1 VGTPTGSR
9 VETGSTP
16 AAEAGK
22 SEPSRLRAL
31 AAKPG
36 TLSFA
41 ILVAI
46 LAAWEG
52 GGRSGVLDTFFF
64 STPTEIAEKAWE
76 LLLNGSL
83 LFHSLRTGF
92 AYFVGVIA
100 AISLGATCG
109 LAMGWWRRFGD
120 VVDPYVV
127 FFSAMPR
134 IALFPIIILIFGI
147 GDVSRTVIVFLGVV
161 FPVLFNAYI
170 GAKQTPRLLIDVG
183 RVFGYS
189 HNRLFTAVVLPAALP
204 YLIAGFRIGV
214 TLGII
219 MIVVAEF
226 LAASAGLGQ
235 QIAVTAQS
243 YQIAEMWAWVLYTS
257 FYALI
262 IVRGM
267 DYFERWAMRWA

>member
-1 VGTPTGSR
+1 MGASPGSG
-9 VETGSTP
+9 VKTEAAAETGAKERP
-16 AAEAGK
+16 GARPVRAG
-22 SEPSRLRAL
+22 AV
-31 AAKPG
+31 
-36 TLSFA
+36 SFL
-41 ILVAI
+41 ILIVI
-46 LAAWEG
+46 VAAWEA
-52 GGRSGVLDTFFF
+52 GGRTGVLDTFFF
-64 STPTEIAEKAWE
+64 STPAAISIEAWTI
-76 LLLNGSL
+76 LINGEL
-83 LFHSLRTGF
+83 LFHLMRTGY
-92 AYFVGVIA
+92 AYVLGVVA
-100 AISLGATCG
+100 AIALGATIG

-120 VVDPYVV
+120 VIDPYVV

-134 IALFPIIILIFGI
+134 IALFPIILLIFGI
-147 GDVSRTVIVFLGVV
+147 GDLSRTIIVFLGVV

-189 HNRLFTAVVLPAALP
+189 HNLLFTAVVLPAALP

-226 LAASAGLGQ
+226 LAASSGLGQ

-243 YQIAEMWAWVLYTS
+243 YQIAAMWAWVLYTS
-257 FYALI
+257 LVALL

>member
-1 VGTPTGSR
+1 M
-9 VETGSTP
+9 
-16 AAEAGK
+16 
-22 SEPSRLRAL
+22 RLFARR
-31 AAKPG
+31 PG
-36 TLSFA
+36 TLSFL
-41 ILVAI
+41 ILVVI
-46 LAAWEG
+46 LAVWEV
-52 GGRSGVLDTFFF
+52 GGRTGVLNTFFF
-64 STPTEIAEKAWE
+64 STPSAIAVKSWAM
-76 LLLNGSL
+76 LINGDL
-83 LFHSLRTGF
+83 MFHSVRTGY
-92 AYFVGVIA
+92 AYFLGVIIA
-100 AISLGATCG
+100 LALGAAGG

-147 GDVSRTVIVFLGVV
+147 GDISRAIIVFLGVV

-189 HNRLFTAVVLPAALP
+189 HNRLFFAIVLPAALP

-219 MIVVAEF
+219 LIVVAEF

-257 FYALI
+257 LYALV

-267 DYFERWAMRWA
+267 DYLERYLMRWA

>member
-1 VGTPTGSR
+1 MGASSGHGVEVGS
-9 VETGSTP
+9 
-16 AAEAGK
+16 AAPGAIGEAA
-22 SEPSRLRAL
+22 PPRASAMRPRSISL
-31 AAKPG
+31 
-36 TLSFA
+36 F

-46 LAAWEG
+46 LTIWEA
-52 GGRSGVLDTFFF
+52 GGRTGALDTFFF
-64 STPTEIAEKAWE
+64 STPGAIAVEAWVM
-76 LLLNGSL
+76 LVDGDLV
-83 LFHSLRTGF
+83 FHTSRTGF
-92 AYFVGVIA
+92 AYAVGVVA
-100 AISLGATCG
+100 AMASGAACG
-109 LAMGWWRRFGD
+109 LAMGWWRRFGS

-147 GDVSRTVIVFLGVV
+147 GDVSRTIIVFLGVV

-170 GAKQTPRLLIDVG
+170 GAKQTPQLLIDVG

-189 HNRLFTAVVLPAALP
+189 HNRLFAAVVLPAALP

-257 FYALI
+257 LYALL

-267 DYFERWAMRWA
+267 DRFERWAMRWA

>member
-1 VGTPTGSR
+1 MGAPSGSR
-9 VETGSTP
+9 IGASDSGARRP
-16 AAEAGK
+16 G
-22 SEPSRLRAL
+22 EPGRLRAL
-31 AAKPG
+31 AARPG
-36 TLSFA
+36 TVSLL
-41 ILVAI
+41 ILIVV
-46 LAAWEG
+46 LAGWEV
-52 GGRSGVLDTFFF
+52 GGRTGVLDTFFF
-64 STPTEIAEKAWE
+64 STPGAIALKAWAM
-76 LLLNGSL
+76 LVNGEL
-83 LFHSLRTGF
+83 LFHTLRTGY
-92 AYFVGVIA
+92 AYVAGVVA
-100 AISLGATCG
+100 AIAMGATCG

-134 IALFPIIILIFGI
+134 IALFPVIILIFGI
-147 GDVSRTVIVFLGVV
+147 GDVSRTIIVFLGVV

-257 FYALI
+257 LFALL
-262 IVRGM
+262 IVRGT
-267 DYFERWAMRWA
+267 DCFERWAMRWA

>member
-1 VGTPTGSR
+1 MGTPSGSGIDTG
-9 VETGSTP
+9 P
-16 AAEAGK
+16 AARRRNGWTG
-22 SEPSRLRAL
+22 RLRAQ
-31 AAKPG
+31 AARPG
-36 TLSFA
+36 TASLL
-41 ILVAI
+41 ILI
-46 LAAWEG
+46 LTLGGWEA
-52 GGRSGVLDTFFF
+52 GGRTGVLDTFFF
-64 STPTEIAEKAWE
+64 STPGAIAAKAWTM
-76 LLLNGSL
+76 LIGGDL
-83 LFHSLRTGF
+83 LFHTLRTGY
-92 AYFVGVIA
+92 AYVAGVAA
-100 AISLGATCG
+100 AIVLGATCG

-134 IALFPIIILIFGI
+134 IALFPVIILIFGI
-147 GDVSRTVIVFLGVV
+147 GDLSRTIIVFLGVV

-170 GAKQTPRLLIDVG
+170 GAKQTPRLLIDVA

-189 HNRLFTAVVLPAALP
+189 HNRLFVTVVLPAALP

-257 FYALI
+257 FYALL

-267 DYFERWAMRWA
+267 DRFERWAMRWA

>member
-1 VGTPTGSR
+1 MGASPGGR
-9 VETGSTP
+9 VETGP
-16 AAEAGK
+16 AAAAAAEAGK
-22 SEPSRLRAL
+22 PVR
-31 AAKPG
+31 PG
-36 TLSFA
+36 VVSFA
-41 ILVAI
+41 ILVVI
-46 LAAWEG
+46 IAAWEG
-52 GGRSGVLDTFFF
+52 GGRIGVLDIFFF
-64 STPTEIAEKAWE
+64 SIPSAIAVEAWVM
-76 LLLNGSL
+76 LANGEL
-83 LFHSLRTGF
+83 LFHLVRTGY
-92 AYFVGVIA
+92 AYVFGVVVAIA
-100 AISLGATCG
+100 LGATIG
-109 LAMGWWRRFGD
+109 LAMGWWQRFGEI
-120 VVDPYVV
+120 VDPYVV

-147 GDVSRTVIVFLGVV
+147 GDVSRTIIVFLGVF

-183 RVFGYS
+183 LVFGYS

-226 LAASAGLGQ
+226 LAASSGLGQ

-257 FYALI
+257 LAALL
-262 IVRGM
+262 IVRGT

>member
-1 VGTPTGSR
+1 MGTPSGSGIGAGVAGARRTG
-9 VETGSTP
+9 
-16 AAEAGK
+16 
-22 SEPSRLRAL
+22 EPSRLRRL
-31 AAKPG
+31 AARPG
-36 TLSFA
+36 AISFL
-41 ILVAI
+41 ILVLV
-46 LAAWEG
+46 LAGWEA
-52 GGRSGVLDTFFF
+52 GGRTGVLDTFFF
-64 STPTEIAEKAWE
+64 STPSAIAVKAWE
-76 LLLNGSL
+76 MLIDGNL
-83 LFHSLRTGF
+83 LFHTLRTGY
-92 AYFVGVIA
+92 AYVAGVVIA
-100 AISLGATCG
+100 IALGATCG

-134 IALFPIIILIFGI
+134 IALFPVIILIFGI
-147 GDVSRTVIVFLGVV
+147 GDLSRTVIVFLGVV

-257 FYALI
+257 LYALL
-262 IVRGM
+262 IVRGT

>member
-1 VGTPTGSR
+1 VS
-9 VETGSTP
+9 P
-16 AAEAGK
+16 AADTDAPTDVPPDV
-22 SEPSRLRAL
+22 PSWWRTFV
-31 AAKPG
+31 AKPG

-41 ILVAI
+41 ILVVI
-46 LAAWEG
+46 LGGWEL
-52 GGRSGVLDTFFF
+52 GGRTGLLNTFFF
-64 STPTEIAEKAWE
+64 STPTAIAAKGWE
-76 LLLNGSL
+76 LLISGQL
-83 LFHSLRTGF
+83 LFHSVRTGY
-92 AYFVGVIA
+92 AYVFGVVVAIA
-100 AISLGATCG
+100 LGATCG

-134 IALFPIIILIFGI
+134 IALFPIIVLIAGI
-147 GDVSRTVIVFLGVV
+147 GDVSRTIIVFLGVV

-170 GAKQTPRLLIDVG
+170 GAKQTPRLLIDVA

-189 HNRLFTAVVLPAALP
+189 HNRLFIAVVLPAALP

-262 IVRGM
+262 IVRGT

>member
-1 VGTPTGSR
+1 MGPSPVDNL
-9 VETGSTP
+9 ETA
-16 AAEAGK
+16 AAEPRA
-22 SEPSRLRAL
+22 SAPDRLRRL
-31 AAKPG
+31 AARPG
-36 TLSFA
+36 ALSFG

-46 LAAWEG
+46 LAAWEA
-52 GGRSGVLDTFFF
+52 GGRTGTLDTFFF
-64 STPTEIAEKAWE
+64 SMPSAIGVKAWSM
-76 LLLNGSL
+76 LTDGSL
-83 LFHSLRTGF
+83 LFHTLRTGY
-92 AYFVGVIA
+92 AYVGGVVA
-100 AISLGATCG
+100 AIAIGATAG

-120 VVDPYVV
+120 IVDPYVV

-134 IALFPIIILIFGI
+134 IALFPVIILIFGI
-147 GDVSRTVIVFLGVV
+147 GDLSRTIIVFLGVV

-183 RVFGYS
+183 RVFGYT
-189 HNRLFTAVVLPAALP
+189 HNRLFLAVVLPAALP

-235 QIAVTAQS
+235 QIAVTAQN

-257 FYALI
+257 LYALL
-262 IVRGM
+262 IVRGT
-267 DYFERWAMRWA
+267 DSFERWAMRWA

>member
-1 VGTPTGSR
+1 MGAPSGNRVGAGDAGGRRSG
-9 VETGSTP
+9 EP
-16 AAEAGK
+16 A
-22 SEPSRLRAL
+22 RLRTL
-31 AAKPG
+31 AARPG
-36 TLSFA
+36 TLSFL
-41 ILVAI
+41 ILV
-46 LAAWEG
+46 LVLGGWEA
-52 GGRSGVLDTFFF
+52 GGRTGALDTFFF
-64 STPTEIAEKAWE
+64 STPSVIAVKAWTM
-76 LLLNGSL
+76 LANGDL
-83 LFHSLRTGF
+83 LFHTLRTGY
-92 AYFVGVIA
+92 AYVAGVVIA
-100 AISLGATCG
+100 IAIGATCG

-134 IALFPIIILIFGI
+134 IALFPVIILIFGI
-147 GDVSRTVIVFLGVV
+147 GDLSRTVIVFLGVV

-257 FYALI
+257 FYALL
-262 IVRGM
+262 IVRGT

>member
-1 VGTPTGSR
+1 MGAPSGNR
-9 VETGSTP
+9 IG
-16 AAEAGK
+16 AGDPGGRQ
-22 SEPSRLRAL
+22 SGEPDRLRTL
-31 AAKPG
+31 AARPG
-36 TLSFA
+36 TLSLL
-41 ILVAI
+41 ILV
-46 LAAWEG
+46 LVLGGWEA
-52 GGRSGVLDTFFF
+52 GGRTGTLDTFFF
-64 STPTEIAEKAWE
+64 STPSVIAVKAWTM
-76 LLLNGSL
+76 LANGDL
-83 LFHSLRTGF
+83 LFHTLRTGY
-92 AYFVGVIA
+92 AYVAGVVIA
-100 AISLGATCG
+100 IAIGATCG

-134 IALFPIIILIFGI
+134 IALFPVIILIFGI
-147 GDVSRTVIVFLGVV
+147 GDLSRTVIVFLGVV

-257 FYALI
+257 FYALL